1 MENGL
6 DVRALLVALIALLL
20 VSCSKGKNPRD
31 EIWKEEVRL
40 MNGDLIIIDRRNGYG
55 PSGDLSQ
62 SSGPL
67 TKAEVR
73 FEYKGTRY
81 AWVQRGVWPMA
92 LQEDPQGRMYIVST
106 LPYCWAWAEWGK
118 PNSYYVVHRFE
129 GGKWKRLDVTEV
141 DPETVFNLAGSNREP
156 HSTVHVDYVPE
167 TATKYATNRGIPQHT
182 RRIVPG
188 EGSGC
193 R

>member
-1 MENGL
+1 MKNGFAARVL
-6 DVRALLVALIALLL
+6 IVAVIALLL
-20 VSCSKGKNPRD
+20 VACGKDKNPRD

-73 FEYKGTRY
+73 FDYKGRHY
-81 AWVQRGVWPMA
+81 EWVQRGVWPKA
-92 LQEDPQGRMYIVST
+92 LQEDPEGRMYIVST

-118 PNSYYVVHRFE
+118 PKSYYVVHRFE
-129 GGKWKRLDVTEV
+129 EGKWKRLDVTEV
-141 DPETVFNLAGSNREP
+141 DPETVFNLAGANREP
-156 HSTVHVDYVPE
+156 HTSVHTDYVPE
-167 TATKYATNRGIPQHT
+167 TAWKYKDDTYAPNRK
-182 RRIVPG
+182 IVPG
-188 EGSGC
+188 EGAGC